1 MKIFLKG
8 LKASDFKGR
17 NQTKTDIQHF
27 QNIITFE
34 TFKSY
39 NNTET
44 FEYYYYFDLSKIRVS
59 RGCKTKKLSGL
70 CLN

>member
-8 LKASDFKGR
+8 LKVSDFNGQ

-44 FEYYYYFDLSKIRVS
+44 FEYYYYFDFSKIRVGQG
-59 RGCKTKKLSGL
+59 RKT
-70 CLN
+70 NN